1 MKESEFLHVGDPV
14 WWREGFGHKEPKL
27 AEVEEIEYHCV
38 AGGNRGIQAVRLNWR
53 DVRLVQ
59 PIHPQCDDDEL
70 IPAVVTLTNGYWAYG
85 WQLRPLR
92 IWARTYDEQKIG
104 SLYQVDI
111 VIPYTFTVEA
121 EDEQEA
127 EYKAFE
133 EFLNFQGPPDYQV
146 SRAKVTSIEKVRKES
161 DDRAETNDIQ
171 PS

>member
-38 AGGNRGIQAVRLNWR
+38 ASDNNRGIPAERLHWR
-53 DVRLVQ
+53 DVRRVQ
-59 PIHPQCDDDEL
+59 PIHPRCDDDEL

-92 IWARTYDEQKIG
+92 IWARTYDEQKL
-104 SLYQVDI
+104 STEYKVDI
-111 VIPYTFTVEA
+111 IVPYSFIVEA
-121 EDEQEA
+121 EDEHEA

-133 EFLNFQGPPDYQV
+133 EFLNFQGPPDYQT
-146 SRAKVTSIEKVRKES
+146 SNAIVTSVEEITQGVEKADGQGS
-161 DDRAETNDIQ
+161 G
-171 PS
+171 